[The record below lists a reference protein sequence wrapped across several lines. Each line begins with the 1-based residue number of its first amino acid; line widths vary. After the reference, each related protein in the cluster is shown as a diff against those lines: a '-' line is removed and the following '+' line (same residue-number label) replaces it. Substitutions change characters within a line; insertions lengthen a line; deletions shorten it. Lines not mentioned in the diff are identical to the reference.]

1 VITLF
6 KLLSALPLGLLHG
19 LGAVFGW
26 LAYGLS
32 GRYRREFQ
40 ANAAQAGVSMRM
52 ARPGI
57 AHAGRMVMELPY
69 LWFRPPARSVLRDT
83 PVENIHLVEQAV
95 AAKRGILFLTPHL
108 GCFEI
113 TAQSW
118 AVRYGSKVGPITCL
132 YRPPRHPSL
141 QPLVESARKRDG
153 LDAAPATLS
162 GVRQMIRALRRG
174 EAVGLLPDQVPPEG
188 LGVWAPFFGK
198 PAYTMTLAA
207 RLAQQT
213 NAAIILAWGERL
225 PFGQGY
231 IVHLDELSEPL
242 STDADTSAAQVNAAM
257 QALILRCP
265 GQYLWGY
272 ERYKKPRADS
282 PLQPNA
288 ASPEAPDGQRP

>member
-1 VITLF
+1 MITLF
-6 KLLSALPLGLLHG
+6 KLLSALPLWLLHG
-19 LGAVFGW
+19 LGAGFGW
-26 LAYGLS
+26 LAYALS
-32 GRYRREFQ
+32 ARYRREFQ
-40 ANAAQAGVSMRM
+40 ANAAQAGVPLPL
-52 ARPGI
+52 ARPGV

-69 LWFRPPARSVLRDT
+69 IWFRPPQRSVLRHT
-83 PVENIHLVEQAV
+83 PVENLHLVEQAI
-95 AAKRGILFLTPHL
+95 AAKRGLLFLTPHL

-118 AVRYGSKVGPITCL
+118 AARYGAQVGPITCL

-141 QPLVESARKRDG
+141 QALVESARKRDG

-174 EAVGLLPDQVPPEG
+174 EAVGLLPDQVPPDG

-225 PFGQGY
+225 SMGRGY
-231 IVHLDELSEPL
+231 VVHLDELHEPL
-242 STDADTSAAQVNAAM
+242 SEDALTAAAQVNAAM
-257 QALILRCP
+257 QRLILRCP

-272 ERYKKPRADS
+272 ERYKQPRADS
-282 PLQPNA
+282 PLEA
-288 ASPEAPDGQRP
+288 RPEPSTP